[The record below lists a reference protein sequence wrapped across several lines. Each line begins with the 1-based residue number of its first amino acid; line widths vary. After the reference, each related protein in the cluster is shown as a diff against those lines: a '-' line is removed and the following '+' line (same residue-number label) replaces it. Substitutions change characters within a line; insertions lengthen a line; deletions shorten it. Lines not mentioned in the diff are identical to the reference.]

1 MRTFLQHDEA
11 SGELR
16 LVMADL
22 WDGQHE
28 RTEYHVVNSDGTPYR
43 RGAEF
48 DGLQVYGHAGSWYV
62 KPMGREVRVNTL
74 PGERA
79 ETVKTPCPKAENRRR
94 KCQLCAQA

>member
-1 MRTFLQHDEA
+1 MQTFLSHNSET
-11 SGELR
+11 GELM

-28 RTEYHVVNSDGTPYR
+28 RTAYHVVNSDGTPMR

-48 DGLQVYGHAGSWYV
+48 DGLQVYGTAGAWYV
-62 KPMGREVRVNTL
+62 KPLGREIRVNTQ

-79 ETVKTPCPKAENRRR
+79 ATVKTPCPKAENRRR
-94 KCQLCAQA
+94 KCALCA